1 MLFEHLGYNNN
12 NQKEDKPDP
21 APNVP
26 INAPNEPTLEEED
39 HDQEEEQD
47 HDEDSSIVEE
57 TETTQEPTLRRS
69 ARLEGIPS
77 GSPSSSSDESRPPSD
92 DSRPPSDDSYDPSSG
107 ESQDQESSYEPT
119 QPILRRSERNKDT
132 IYYNAQVVAH
142 PIQAVCS
149 LAFVPD
155 DHLAFLGKIDQDLIP
170 KTYEEAMEDKSWLN
184 AVDDEVGAMQ
194 RNETWYEADLPKG
207 KKAVSSKW
215 VFTIKHLSNG
225 DIERYKARLV
235 ARGFTQTY
243 GEDFTDTFAPVAKLH
258 TVRVVL
264 SIATNL
270 SWDLWQMD
278 VKNAFLQGEL
288 EEEVYMTHPPGLE
301 KTVSPGKVLR
311 LKKAIYGLKQSPRAW
326 YRKLSTT
333 LMERGF

>member
-1 MLFEHLGYNNN
+1 MLFEHLGDNNN
-12 NQKEDKPDP
+12 NQEKDKPDP

-26 INAPNEPTLEEED
+26 INAPNEPILEKED
-39 HDQEEEQD
+39 HGQEEEQD
-47 HDEDSSIVEE
+47 HGEDSSRVEE
-57 TETTQEPTLRRS
+57 TETTQAPTLRRN

-77 GSPSSSSDESRPPSD
+77 GSPSSSSDESHPS
-92 DSRPPSDDSYDPSSG
+92 SDNSYVPSSG
-107 ESQDQESSYEPT
+107 ESHDQESSYEPT

-132 IYYNAQVVAH
+132 IYYNAQAIAH

-155 DHLAFLGKIDQDLIP
+155 DHLAFLGKIDQDLIS
-170 KTYEEAMEDKSWLN
+170 KTYEEAMEDKSWSN
-184 AVDDEVGAMQ
+184 AVHDEVGAVQ
-194 RNETWYEADLPKG
+194 RNKTWYKVDLPKG

-215 VFTIKHLSNG
+215 VFTIKYLSNG

-235 ARGFTQTY
+235 AREFTQNY

-270 SWDLWQMD
+270 SWDIWQMD

-288 EEEVYMTHPPGLE
+288 EEEVYMTPPPGLE
-301 KTVSPGKVLR
+301 KTG
-311 LKKAIYGLKQSPRAW
+311 
-326 YRKLSTT
+326 
-333 LMERGF
+333 